1 MNTVTNIFIFQLDN
15 AFALYLLMLFLFIYI
30 APSLGGGCL
39 LCSRVS
45 VFSYGQMLETSFE
58 FKGVIY
64 IVSLCCLPLLAA
76 QYYVCLFQCM
86 ICTDSST
93 MRLNIKI
100 YLYAYL
106 ILTPLSATETV
117 LAPHS
122 VLFVEETTITRG
134 HPLPSVD
141 NGQILSL
148 VCCIGY
154 TSTLAGNSQ

>member
-1 MNTVTNIFIFQLDN
+1 MHLHYIFWCCFCLFI
-15 AFALYLLMLFLFIYI
+15 LLLLWEVDVFCVVVFLF
-30 APSLGGGCL
+30 
-39 LCSRVS
+39 
-45 VFSYGQMLETSFE
+45 FSYGQILETSFE